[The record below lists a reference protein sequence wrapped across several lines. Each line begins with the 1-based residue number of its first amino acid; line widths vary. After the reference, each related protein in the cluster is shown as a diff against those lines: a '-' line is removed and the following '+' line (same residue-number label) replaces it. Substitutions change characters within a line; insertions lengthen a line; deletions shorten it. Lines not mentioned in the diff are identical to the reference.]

1 MATANNGTS
10 GELTLHYFKQTF
22 LQILSTT
29 SILQSNDNYLQ
40 QQVDQQPSTQPS
52 GPLLQPY
59 TPGPGVGQPGQP
71 GAQPYL
77 QRLRQAFQGRIKRD
91 NSWHRTQQE
100 EMHLR
105 QQNTPVYA
113 DFDLPEKRIMVFDLD
128 AVLGKC

>member
-1 MATANNGTS
+1 MAAANNWTS
-10 GELTLHYFKQTF
+10 CELTLNYCKQIL

-40 QQVDQQPSTQPS
+40 QQIDQQPSTRPT

-59 TPGPGVGQPGQP
+59 TPGAGQP

-91 NSWHRTQQE
+91 NSWHRTPQDEIQ
-100 EMHLR
+100 LQ

-128 AVLGKC
+128 AVLGKR